1 MSASDKYH
9 VQVEASVDFISDQS
23 DPEEDRYVF
32 AYHITITNTG
42 TVAAQLLS
50 RHWIITDGAGSV
62 QEVKGEGV
70 IGEQPRLAPGEQYRY
85 TSGSILETPVGSMH
99 GSYQMVAE
107 DGHHFE
113 APIPPFTLAVPR
125 ALN

>member
-1 MSASDKYH
+1 MSASNKYRI
-9 VQVEASVDFISDQS
+9 QVEASVDFISDQS

-85 TSGSILETPVGSMH
+85 TSGSVLETPVGSMH
-99 GSYQMVAE
+99 GSYQMIAE
-107 DGHHFE
+107 DGHRFD